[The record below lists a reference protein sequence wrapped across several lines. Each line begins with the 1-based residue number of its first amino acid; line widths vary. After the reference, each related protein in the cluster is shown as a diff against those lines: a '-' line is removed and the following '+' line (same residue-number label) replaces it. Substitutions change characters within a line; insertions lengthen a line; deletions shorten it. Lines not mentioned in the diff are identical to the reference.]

1 MSVRVKKIQLQQGLY
16 YGPQICWATKFSHQT
31 QFLLGHPPWPP
42 FAVRLFLRP
51 WSYEIALH
59 ASTGALLRRM
69 GAPYHAGAA
78 PASPASLTSLRQS
91 LHDSSPD
98 SEAPL
103 PTRHRDER
111 STTTCSFLPGR
122 TLLPPP
128 DIPLA
133 APAEREEE
141 EKRKR
146 EEELLTRRAHLS
158 VAMKKNLGATAGV
171 EA

>member
-1 MSVRVKKIQLQQGLY
+1 M
-16 YGPQICWATKFSHQT
+16 
-31 QFLLGHPPWPP
+31 
-42 FAVRLFLRP
+42 
-51 WSYEIALH
+51 
-59 ASTGALLRRM
+59 
-69 GAPYHAGAA
+69 
-78 PASPASLTSLRQS
+78 
-91 LHDSSPD
+91 
-98 SEAPL
+98 
-103 PTRHRDER
+103 
-111 STTTCSFLPGR
+111 CSFLPGR